1 MSNPRKPD
9 PRDLS
14 DEGLEAALAAAHLI
28 RRFDGCLGIRT
39 EIANLEAELAR
50 RDEINALRDL
60 WAAS

>member
-1 MSNPRKPD
+1 MS

-28 RRFDGCLGIRT
+28 RRHDGRLGIRT
-39 EIANLEAELAR
+39 QIANLEAELAR
-50 RDEINALRDL
+50 RDEIAALREM